1 MTPSSD
7 TWVNTVRLED
17 NVFET
22 EGNFEDVTRTAER
35 RYGGFDPQT
44 GLTPIIWGGWQTN
57 WTGTRKESRV
67 RKRKKEV
74 STGKSTYGKQYGLRI
89 LIPMKKQ
96 PQQRSKIHLL
106 IHLEPEFNQEMVQDN

>member
-1 MTPSSD
+1 MTLGLILLD
-7 TWVNTVRLED
+7 LKH

-35 RYGGFDPQT
+35 RFGGFDPQT

-67 RKRKKEV
+67 RKRKEV
-74 STGKSTYGKQYGLRI
+74 TGKKTFRSRRHNHTQIKML
-89 LIPMKKQ
+89 KEQ

-106 IHLEPEFNQEMVQDN
+106 IHLELEFNQEMVQDN